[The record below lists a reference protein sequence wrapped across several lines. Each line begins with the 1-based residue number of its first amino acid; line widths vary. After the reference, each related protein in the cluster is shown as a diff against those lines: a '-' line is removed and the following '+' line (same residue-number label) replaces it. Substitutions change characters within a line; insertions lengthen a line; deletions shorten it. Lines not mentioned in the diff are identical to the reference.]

1 MCGILVIHSKK
12 NKLNLEKCRSSFRQ
26 LDHRGPDYSYD
37 IYFSDENLY
46 LGQTVLSITGSPD
59 KELKKFHQSFSG
71 LREFLQYL

>member
-59 KELKKFHQSFSG
+59 KELKKFHQ
-71 LREFLQYL
+71 LLNN